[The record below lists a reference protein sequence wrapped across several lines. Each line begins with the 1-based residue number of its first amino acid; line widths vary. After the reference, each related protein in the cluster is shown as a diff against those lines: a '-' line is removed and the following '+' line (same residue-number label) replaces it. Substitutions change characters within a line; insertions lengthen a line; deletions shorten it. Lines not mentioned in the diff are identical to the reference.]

1 MTVQSKPLVRFA
13 WLCWL
18 AHMLAGLFI
27 GLRALLF
34 HCAAVLCLFKSA
46 LWRNFHPSRAP
57 DRPCIGTR
65 QAVSRKIEV
74 CLFACVL
81 VCLSACLFGE
91 RSCIVLIYVELQFCA
106 CMSEQTS
113 KQANNQTNKRKTNEQ
128 IKQPHPQLAGSAK
141 RQRTCMF
148 IFSDLFV
155 FVCLLLV

>member
-46 LWRNFHPSRAP
+46 LWRKFHPSRAP
-57 DRPCIGTR
+57 DRPRIGTR
-65 QAVSRKIEV
+65 PAVSRKIEV

-91 RSCIVLIYVELQFCA
+91 RSYIVLIYVELQFCA
-106 CMSEQTS
+106 FMFEQTS

-128 IKQPHPQLAGSAK
+128 VKQPHPQLAGSAK
-141 RQRTCMF
+141 QTEDLHVLFLRFVCF
-148 IFSDLFV
+148 LFV
-155 FVCLLLV
+155 CF